1 MVRFWASESA
11 SQLGHLLKFSAQ
23 NPSVFRGGLATFQ
36 THFGS
41 RMSDVF
47 RGQIVRSESVSQL
60 GDLHQS
66 SQRRIPLFSEAK
78 SESMLKH
85 SDFWSA
91 EIRHSLSVEP
101 ARQLREARAKI
112 RLFGV
117 LNLYDNLCIVSRLLK
132 TQTGKLYTNRH
143 TNSLAKVASAES
155 LCFQRQISPLSGLFS
170 RAD

>member
-1 MVRFWASESA
+1 MTRRNWTPVFQVKNRSKSCTKLVVKNLVI
-11 SQLGHLLKFSAQ
+11 LGHR
-23 NPSVFRGGLATFQ
+23 RG
-36 THFGS
+36 
-41 RMSDVF
+41 RD
-47 RGQIVRSESVSQL
+47 RGDMTWRASQL

-155 LCFQRQISPLSGLFS
+155 LCFQRQISPLSGLLS